1 MRCSDAGFAGEFEQ
15 PLQPIKRKIQLS
27 FALVALAS
35 EVSVREQ
42 LGFTVSTFAP
52 LFNIR
57 YFGNLGLKFPD
68 TILSSINNTTHPPAS
83 VVVSQKVAFAA
94 LKHRDFQWF
103 FVTTMFAMMA
113 DNIEHV
119 ISYWMLFQKFQ
130 SPVLAGFA
138 VISHWTP
145 FLLLSVYFGGL
156 ADRYD
161 CRKLIQIA
169 QVMYMAVS
177 AAWAILFFTDTI
189 EVWHAC
195 VLLVIHG
202 IAGVFWTPAEILLI
216 HDIVGADDLPSA
228 VRLNATSRQ
237 LGILFGPAVG
247 GGMLLWL
254 GAPTGL
260 FINALIYL
268 PLTIWLVVVPYTG
281 HLRDG
286 VALRR
291 SLRWR
296 DAVGVMREIAQH
308 RSIVT
313 MILLGGAASLF
324 VGNAFQANMPEFAH
338 DLGTEKADF
347 AYSALLAA
355 NAAGSV
361 FGGFVLDGKAWLPPT
376 VKSAIACAILWCV
389 TMTAFAFSNSYP
401 LSLVLLFIAGALN
414 LSFYSIAQTIVQ
426 LESPV
431 ALRGRLIGL
440 FTTSAYGLRAI
451 SGVTVGVIGGL
462 IGVHW
467 SLALSS
473 LALLTVTVALFAF
486 ASLGSRAEELH

>member
-1 MRCSDAGFAGEFEQ
+1 MASTKDTTQA
-15 PLQPIKRKIQLS
+15 PS
-27 FALVALAS
+27 SVATN
-35 EVSVREQ
+35 R
-42 LGFTVSTFAP
+42 
-52 LFNIR
+52 
-57 YFGNLGLKFPD
+57 
-68 TILSSINNTTHPPAS
+68 
-83 VVVSQKVAFAA
+83 KVAFAA
-94 LKHRDFQWF
+94 LKHRDFQCF
-103 FVTTMFAMMA
+103 FVTTMLAMMA

-119 ISYWMLFQKFQ
+119 ITYWVLFQKFQ

-161 CRKLIQIA
+161 CRKLIQVA
-169 QVMYMAVS
+169 QIMYMVVS
-177 AAWAILFFTDTI
+177 AAWAILS
-189 EVWHAC
+189 
-195 VLLVIHG
+195 
-202 IAGVFWTPAEILLI
+202 GVFWTPAEILLI

-237 LGILFGPAVG
+237 LGILLGPAVG
-247 GGMLLWL
+247 GGLMLIL

-260 FINALIYL
+260 LVNTLIYL
-268 PLTIWLVVVPYTG
+268 PLTIWLMIVPYTG
-281 HLRDG
+281 HTREG
-286 VALRR
+286 MSVRR
-291 SLRWR
+291 ALRWR
-296 DAVGVMREIAQH
+296 DAPAVIREVFAN
-308 RSIVT
+308 RPIVT

-338 DLGTEKADF
+338 DLGAEKADF
-347 AYSALLAA
+347 AYSALLTA

-376 VKSAIACAILWCV
+376 VKSAITCAILWCV
-389 TMTAFAFSNSYP
+389 TMTVFAFSKSYP

-426 LESPV
+426 LEAPV

-440 FTTSAYGLRAI
+440 FSMSAYGLRAF
-451 SGVTVGVIGGL
+451 SGLTVGVIGGL
-462 IGVHW
+462 IGIHW

-473 LALLTVTVALFAF
+473 MALLAVTVALFAF
-486 ASLGSRAEELH
+486 TSLGSRAEELN

>member
-1 MRCSDAGFAGEFEQ
+1 
-15 PLQPIKRKIQLS
+15 LS
-27 FALVALAS
+27 RNRFVARA
-35 EVSVREQ
+35 
-42 LGFTVSTFAP
+42 A
-52 LFNIR
+52 NIR
-57 YFGNLGLKFPD
+57 YFRDLTVKNSETELDFQSATLN
-68 TILSSINNTTHPPAS
+68 SETT
-83 VVVSQKVAFAA
+83 VVSNRRVAFAA
-94 LKHRDFQWF
+94 LQHRDFRWF
-103 FVTTMFAMMA
+103 FFTTMLAMMA

-161 CRKLIQIA
+161 CRRLIQIA
-169 QVMYMAVS
+169 QVMYMGVS
-177 AAWAILFFTDTI
+177 LAWAILFFTDTI

-202 IAGVFWTPAEILLI
+202 IAGVFWTPAEQLII
-216 HDIVGADDLPSA
+216 HDIAGADDLPSA

-247 GGMLLWL
+247 GALMLWG
-254 GAPTGL
+254 GAPLGL
-260 FINALIYL
+260 VVNALIYL
-268 PLTIWLVVVPYTG
+268 PLTIWLMVVPYTG
-281 HLRDG
+281 HSREG
-286 VALRR
+286 APPRR
-291 SLRWR
+291 ALRWR
-296 DAVGVMREIAQH
+296 DAFDVMRDIADN
-308 RSIVT
+308 RPILT
-313 MILLGGAASLF
+313 MIVLGGAASLF

-361 FGGFVLDGKAWLPPT
+361 FGGFLLDGKAWLPPT
-376 VKSAIACAILWCV
+376 VKSAILCAILWCV
-389 TMTAFAFSNSYP
+389 VMTGFSFSTSYP
-401 LSLVLLFIAGALN
+401 LSLILLFIAGALN

-426 LESPV
+426 LEAPV
-431 ALRGRLIGL
+431 NLRGRLIGL
-440 FTTSAYGLRAI
+440 FSMSVYGLRAF
-451 SGVTVGVIGGL
+451 SGLTVGVIGGL

-473 LALLTVTVALFAF
+473 LILLSVTLALFAF
-486 ASLGSRAEELH
+486 VSQDQRGEELG